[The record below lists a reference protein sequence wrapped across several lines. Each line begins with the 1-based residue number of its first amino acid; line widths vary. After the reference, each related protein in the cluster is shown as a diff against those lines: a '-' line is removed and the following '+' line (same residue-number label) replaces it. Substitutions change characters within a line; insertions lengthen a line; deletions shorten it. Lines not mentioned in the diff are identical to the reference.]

1 VIRARAVQMLC
12 GVIFVT
18 TAQRM
23 AAQNATIEGQTVLQG
38 GALTIGYAVV
48 NTTPG
53 GHEQF
58 SDADGRFVIR
68 DLHPGTVHLT
78 ARRIGYA
85 PFDTAIDL
93 HAGERLRVRL
103 EMRLITIQ
111 LPAVH
116 TLAKAC
122 AHPGGSSDLIGPDL
136 ALLFDQVRQ
145 NAERNRLLASTH
157 PFELS
162 IERRITKPEP
172 ILDARFVAYDTV
184 RRSGLRD
191 WRYAPGHML
200 GTREIESGVFG
211 GKWIT
216 LTMPELAD
224 FADPT
229 FLDNHCFDYAGLE
242 SVDGDTLIAVD
253 FRPAPVVRQ
262 PDVSGTLF
270 LDPRTYQLRLTL
282 VTLVNLTK
290 NLEDQISG
298 QAVRATFKEILPGVP
313 VLDVVSSAV
322 FPKIDPKKA
331 ATEPATETQ
340 RTLSVRFLNGRP
352 R

>member
-1 VIRARAVQMLC
+1 MRARAIPMLC
-12 GVIFVT
+12 VIFVT
-18 TAQRM
+18 TANRV
-23 AAQNATIEGQTVLQG
+23 AAQNATIEGQTLVQG
-38 GALTIGYAVV
+38 GALTIGYAVL
-48 NTTPG
+48 NATPG
-53 GHEQF
+53 GREQF
-58 SDADGRFVIR
+58 SADDGRFIIPNLR
-68 DLHPGTVHLT
+68 PGTVHLT

-85 PFDTAIDL
+85 PFDTTLEL
-93 HAGERLRVRL
+93 HAGETLRVRV
-103 EMRLITIQ
+103 EMRLVTIQ

-136 ALLFDQVRQ
+136 AILFDQVQQ
-145 NAERNRLLASTH
+145 NAERNRLLARAY
-157 PFELS
+157 PFELAV
-162 IERRITKPEP
+162 ERRITKPEP
-172 ILDARFVAYDTV
+172 ILAARFVAYDTV
-184 RRSGLRD
+184 LRSSLRE
-191 WRYAPGHML
+191 WRYAPGRML

-242 SVDGDTLIAVD
+242 PVDGDTLIAVE

-270 LDPRTYQLRLTL
+270 LDPKTYQLRLTL

-290 NLEDQISG
+290 HLEEQISG
-298 QAVRATFKEILPGVP
+298 QVVRATFKEILPGVP

-322 FPKIDPKKA
+322 FPKTDPRTPP
-331 ATEPATETQ
+331 TEPATERQ
-340 RTLSVRFLNGRP
+340 RTLSVRFLKGRP

>member
-1 VIRARAVQMLC
+1 MIRARAIEMLC
-12 GVIFVT
+12 GVILVSS
-18 TAQRM
+18 APRL
-23 AAQNATIEGQTVLQG
+23 AAQNATIVGQTVLQG

-48 NTTPG
+48 STAPG
-53 GHEQF
+53 GREQF
-58 SDADGRFVIR
+58 SDADGRFIIR
-68 DLHPGTVHLT
+68 DLRPGTIHLS

-85 PFDTAIDL
+85 PFDTALDV
-93 HAGERLRVRL
+93 HPGDTLRVRL

-122 AHPGGSSDLIGPDL
+122 AHPGGSSDLIGADL
-136 ALLFDQVRQ
+136 AVLFDQVKQ
-145 NAERNRLLASTH
+145 NAERNRLLARTY

-172 ILDARFVAYDTV
+172 MLEARFVAYDTV
-184 RRSGLRD
+184 LRSSLRD
-191 WRYAPGHML
+191 WHYAPGRML
-200 GTREIESGVFG
+200 GTREVESGVFG

-224 FADPT
+224 FADST
-229 FLDNHCFDYAGLE
+229 FLDNHCFDFAGLE

-270 LDPRTYQLRLTL
+270 LDPKTYQLRLTL
-282 VTLVNLTK
+282 VALVNLTK
-290 NLEDQISG
+290 HLEDQISG
-298 QAVRATFKEILPGVP
+298 QVVRATFKEILPGVP

-322 FPKIDPKKA
+322 FPKTEPNKPS
-331 ATEPATETQ
+331 TEPATETQ
-340 RTLSVRFLNGRP
+340 RTLFVRFLSGRP